1 MSESI
6 VPLEKARVSHP
17 QNLTQIFQRYGLFI
31 FLVLLIIIATLVS
44 PQFMTVTNMQDVLNQ
59 AAPLG
64 MVTIGQTFV
73 ILTGGLDL
81 SVSSLMATVAVIAV
95 SVGGASNAMS
105 PVVVLL
111 ALAVGIILGLVNG
124 WLVTERKVSPF
135 LATLATMIV
144 LQGIRFAYT
153 KGAPSGNLAPVFRTL
168 GTENLL
174 GMPINLIALAILT
187 AIFAVVLYRSAY
199 GRKLYMVGGNARAAY
214 LMGIHSN
221 RVTMLA
227 YIICSVMAS
236 LAGLFL
242 VGYVGSVDNWVGRGY
257 ELDSIAAALMGGA
270 SFKGGQGGLFS
281 SLAGVLT
288 LVILFNLVLLL
299 GLPVQGQLIVKG
311 VVIILAT
318 AFYLSRGK

>member
-1 MSESI
+1 
-6 VPLEKARVSHP
+6 
-17 QNLTQIFQRYGLFI
+17 
-31 FLVLLIIIATLVS
+31 
-44 PQFMTVTNMQDVLNQ
+44 MTVTNMQDVLNQ

-111 ALAVGIILGLVNG
+111 ALAVGIVLGLVNG

-168 GTENLL
+168 GTENFL
-174 GMPINLIALAILT
+174 GIPINLIALAILT
-187 AIFAVVLYRSAY
+187 VIFAIVLYRSSF
-199 GRKLYMVGGNARAAY
+199 GRKLFLVGGNARAAY

-221 RVTMLA
+221 RITVLA
-227 YIICSVMAS
+227 YVICSVMAS

-270 SFKGGQGGLFS
+270 SFKGGQGGIFS